1 MQSLGSSP
9 GWKTKISQPME
20 CGKKKKKVGGEGK
33 PKRKGRRQHEP
44 SNANIQ
50 IIIAPKKVRGGEL

>member
-1 MQSLGSSP
+1 
-9 GWKTKISQPME
+9 ME
-20 CGKKKKKVGGEGK
+20 RGKKKKKKEEGK

-50 IIIAPKKVRGGEL
+50 TVIAPKKVRGGEL